1 MSKRGKIIVLVV
13 ANFILLLVTYWGVD
27 CYVDNKADKLKDDA
41 VAKLDSFFSKAPKLV
56 RMFNMPYRLEFLD
69 ITDEECPDG
78 TKTYMADAVYFDR
91 KADSNIGRAFEF
103 VRKPISYRDTIIE
116 GVVERFVLFPT
127 YINEKESNPSLND
140 YINSDLECFLREY
153 PGYTNKDII
162 QDIKSQVDNEFYH
175 IVSVNKAEDE
185 NRYERRTAE
194 ELENSGVYYRVF
206 GAKSLFSTYS
216 IQLRDEDVVRR
227 VKLSKM
233 WYVFSMLLI
242 VELLIGLCVVAK
254 CRR

>member
-1 MSKRGKIIVLVV
+1 
-13 ANFILLLVTYWGVD
+13 
-27 CYVDNKADKLKDDA
+27 
-41 VAKLDSFFSKAPKLV
+41 
-56 RMFNMPYRLEFLD
+56 
-69 ITDEECPDG
+69 
-78 TKTYMADAVYFDR
+78 MADAVYFDR

-254 CRR
+254 CRK